1 MAASSKASSSSR
13 IISGD
18 ANDQELISPPLWRH
32 KSLLTETQP
41 HGNPTT
47 QESNVGKRGREID
60 HGVAAAVRTN
70 VDGAHKR
77 EGEREDGA
85 GSGAGMLGQS

>member
-1 MAASSKASSSSR
+1 MGTLRRKRAMLER
-13 IISGD
+13 
-18 ANDQELISPPLWRH
+18 E
-32 KSLLTETQP
+32 TE
-41 HGNPTT
+41 G
-47 QESNVGKRGREID
+47 EGEID
-60 HGVAAAVRTN
+60 HGVAAVRTN